1 MQSDG
6 ILAEALRFQRELQ
19 LRSAEEAQ
27 SILQTNLDH
36 IARVC
41 VNSSK
46 LSPKI
51 CILIQS
57 Y

>member
-41 VNSSK
+41 FN
-46 LSPKI
+46 
-51 CILIQS
+51 Q
-57 Y
+57 